1 MQALNLIFAIINRF
15 GFRNFF
21 CVVLECLDARATCML
36 LGDLMESSFA
46 LARPVSVPSER
57 IKIYPFSPF
66 PSRLPLLSPSVP
78 LSFCLLTM
86 DKDCL
91 HPCKLFLVTKTLSF

>member
-1 MQALNLIFAIINRF
+1 
-15 GFRNFF
+15 
-21 CVVLECLDARATCML
+21 ML

-66 PSRLPLLSPSVP
+66 PSPLPILSPSVP

-91 HPCKLFLVTKTLSF
+91 HPCTLFLVTKTLSFRLMFLNGFASFLPPFPDREVFTYSGDEK